1 MKILLTDIHH
11 GNGGGHATY
20 LLNILHGLRDKC
32 DLTLAAPATGR
43 LFKLASEVEG
53 VRVLPGLYTSRPFTL
68 IKEVKQ
74 LRAFLK
80 RERFDIVHANGSAD
94 HRHVMLAC
102 LGWTERP
109 AIVWTKHNTN
119 GLDSVGNKLRAR
131 FGTDLAI
138 AVSDY
143 VAGQLQ
149 DSSYSRSLVKTVRHG
164 IDLTRFTSVSKEE
177 ALTYKRRWFGSLP
190 QDTVVLG
197 SVGGTDY
204 AKGWLLLAEALSLL
218 EPDLRRRFRVLVAG
232 DPPSETLLGKL
243 KEFGVQDQVVFP
255 GLVKDIRPVLGAC
268 DVGFVLSFAESASY
282 AIYESMGM
290 GLPGLVSDAGGL
302 PESIRPGLDGWIVPV
317 GDVSAIVQC
326 LREIHRDG
334 KEVLAQ
340 KGASARRRAEQLFA
354 MPSFLERTERV
365 YRTIVERRAS
375 GYSVPADVLT
385 PSPDS

>member
-1 MKILLTDIHH
+1 
-11 GNGGGHATY
+11 
-20 LLNILHGLRDKC
+20 
-32 DLTLAAPATGR
+32 
-43 LFKLASEVEG
+43 
-53 VRVLPGLYTSRPFTL
+53 
-68 IKEVKQ
+68 
-74 LRAFLK
+74 
-80 RERFDIVHANGSAD
+80 
-94 HRHVMLAC
+94 
-102 LGWTERP
+102 
-109 AIVWTKHNTN
+109 
-119 GLDSVGNKLRAR
+119 
-131 FGTDLAI
+131 
-138 AVSDY
+138 
-143 VAGQLQ
+143 
-149 DSSYSRSLVKTVRHG
+149 
-164 IDLTRFTSVSKEE
+164 
-177 ALTYKRRWFGSLP
+177 
-190 QDTVVLG
+190 
-197 SVGGTDY
+197 
-204 AKGWLLLAEALSLL
+204 
-218 EPDLRRRFRVLVAG
+218 
-232 DPPSETLLGKL
+232 LGKL

-365 YRTIVERRAS
+365 YRAIVERRAS